1 MALTLSNQ
9 GIAAGQ
15 IVKASE
21 ISQSIDAFTG
31 AEAYDITLSGS
42 LYLPDNTHMGIGVLP
57 SAIAGT
63 KIHLKGGDATQ
74 DPLILLEGFN
84 NTDSATVGFK
94 NNQARWDVGLAGGS
108 QDSFIINN
116 TDVSIPS
123 AFLIDYSSSNA
134 LIARNPNGTEAS
146 QQVGIN
152 WPYGQMAGTQKTLHV
167 SGSITASGKIYGES
181 FTFADGTEQTTAGG
195 GGGTPGGVNT
205 QVQFNNN
212 GNFDGSS
219 NFLFDGNNVTAIG
232 FTGSLEG
239 TSSWAGEAFT
249 SSIIRLS
256 EGNIP
261 FGNAQNIST
270 QHSTLKYFFSS
281 NELYAPEMSASVFQ
295 GGHFTGSAVS
305 ASEAGVT
312 MRIDKNNIYSDR
324 PNRMYIGN
332 ESTNS
337 NASLM
342 FVVGGTGTS
351 ANSAI
356 LINSNQEVMFGN
368 PATAYSYPL
377 GFNSGEIGSYGQFT
391 NNNADS
397 ASLLAI
403 MGTNGDSDGLLY
415 VGSDDSKGGGMSFRG
430 DAAGGYGNL
439 LQLNANNI
447 EIYRADPTTED
458 AIPVISIPTSEGKNI
473 ANININSSNNLSNA
487 PEYFGLAAHPT
498 LNTIPFRRTYP
509 IPSFTLGPG
518 SGNPTAIE
526 IPCQQA
532 GSYVITLYLNDNA
545 GGFKCHTL
553 KKIFLYGVN
562 ISGATPV
569 QENGSPTS
577 IYDFGDASLQG
588 NVTAQ
593 LVAAVAKVELE
604 IINNA
609 LTAVAVGGYVEVDF
623 LPVP

>member
-9 GIAAGQ
+9 GIVAGQ
-15 IVKASE
+15 VVKASE

-42 LYLPDNTHMGIGVLP
+42 LYLPDNTHMGIGILP
-57 SAIAGT
+57 SAVAGT

-94 NNQARWDVGLAGGS
+94 NNQARWDVGLDGGS

-116 TDVSIPS
+116 TDTSIPS

-134 LIARNPNGTEAS
+134 IIARNPNGTEAS

-152 WPYGQMAGTQKTLHV
+152 WPYSQMAGTQKTLHV

-195 GGGTPGGVNT
+195 GGGTPGGANT

-219 NFLFDGNNVTAIG
+219 NFSFDGNDVTAIG

-239 TSSWAGEAFT
+239 TSSWAVSAFT
-249 SSIIRLS
+249 SSVIRIS

-261 FGNAQNIST
+261 FGSSENLST
-270 QHSTLKYFFSS
+270 QHATLKYFFLS

-295 GGHFTGSAVS
+295 GGHFTGSAFS

-312 MRIDKNNIYSDR
+312 MRIDKNNIFSDR
-324 PNRMYIGN
+324 PNRMYVGN
-332 ESTNS
+332 ESTDA
-337 NASLM
+337 NAALM
-342 FVVGGTGTS
+342 FVVGGTGTA

-356 LINSNQEVMFGN
+356 NINSNQEVMFGN

-391 NNNADS
+391 NNSADS
-397 ASLLAI
+397 ASLLSI
-403 MGTNGDSDGLLY
+403 MGTNSNSDGLLY
-415 VGSDDSKGGGMSFRG
+415 VGSDDSNGGGISFRG
-430 DAAGGYGNL
+430 NNTGGYGNL
-439 LQLNANNI
+439 LFLNDNNL
-447 EIYRADPTTED
+447 ELYRSDTSENAK
-458 AIPVISIPTSEGKNI
+458 PVISIPTNVSRNI
-473 ANININSSNNLSNA
+473 ANVNINSGENTSNL
-487 PEYFGLAAHPT
+487 PEYFGLGQHPT
-498 LNTIPFRRTYP
+498 SNLFPYRRTYA
-509 IPSFTLGPG
+509 IPTFSLPAST
-518 SGNPTAIE
+518 GNSSIIE
-526 IPCQQA
+526 IPTQQS
-532 GSYVITLYLNDNA
+532 GTYIVTLYFNCNN
-545 GGFKCHTL
+545 GGWRGLAIKTTSL
-553 KKIFLYGVN
+553 WGVN
-562 ISGATPV
+562 ISGAQPL
-569 QENGSPTS
+569 QESGSPITE
-577 IYDFGDASLQG
+577 YDFGDASLQG
-588 NVTAQ
+588 NVTAVMSPSAAQ
-593 LVAAVAKVELE
+593 LELNVT
-604 IINNA
+604 NNSA
-609 LTAVAVGGYVEVDF
+609 LSIVGGGYVRVDF
-623 LPVP
+623 LSDVI